1 MRIFTYQMFKRILIP
16 VDGSAGAQRG
26 VEHGLELA
34 EQFDAVVHTIFV
46 VDERR
51 FGHSPAISSDELFL
65 EQVETS
71 GQALMDELANKA
83 QTRGL
88 EVYTC
93 CARGIPFEAI
103 LTYAEDNDIDLI
115 VMGLHG
121 RAQREEPKIGSTTER
136 ILREADVPVLPV

>member
-1 MRIFTYQMFKRILIP
+1 MFKRILIP

-26 VEHGLELA
+26 VEHGLDLA
-34 EQFDAVVHTIFV
+34 EQFDATVHTIFV

-71 GQALMDELANKA
+71 GQEIMDDLVEQAA
-83 QTRGL
+83 TRDL
-88 EVYTC
+88 EVQTC
-93 CARGIPFEAI
+93 CVRGIPFESI
-103 LTYAEDNDIDLI
+103 LKYANDNEIDLI

-121 RAQREEPKIGSTTER
+121 RARRDEPKIGSTTER
-136 ILREADVPVLPV
+136 ILRESDVPVLPV